1 MKYLYAFSL
10 LISMLTYKMSQ
21 AQTSDIPQS
30 RIFFHD
36 KIDKLQKRILLLD
49 NKEDSLFTPYP
60 DNESLN
66 QIANHAAKN
75 SIDSF
80 QTATEKNNN
89 WDGNTKIKFL
99 RGFGDALQLFVAA
112 FTDKRIKGAQLQGLV
127 NSYALASELESE
139 GRSIVPAINMAS
151 LEVGNLLIQNF
162 AFTDNQG
169 LAECKQILIGKEC
182 EKFPSQALDILNRHP
197 EYKKTDSVIIDF
209 AHNNPDVF
217 YNYAAAS
224 NHIANIIRNNTDL
237 LVKVISQMASQK
249 NGRLYFPFL
258 DNLYKGKTTFDE
270 IDKTLDDPTKV
281 AYFRLLVK
289 TEIGYAERVLQERDT
304 PMGMNTLG
312 VRLKLVA
319 IDPFVNSING
329 LHESPDAIRFKDI
342 APLNP
347 QELYYLAVLSEDE
360 LYTSSYLKGVY
371 PQIFQ
376 KGGKGFGGEQILT
389 RVYFDHFK
397 KWIKMAANYNK
408 LEDFLNTMKP
418 ENAEELMRHFVRNL
432 DQGKGKDSL
441 EDAVDVA
448 GSFAS
453 IKNDKIRD
461 LVLHEVQANL
471 RHAEAVHNK
480 KATAIYSI
488 LNTLFLSMD
497 PKNNIDVS
505 KALGIEPVYYMPI
518 KNLENDKNVVNI
530 QQYFYG
536 DKDGQT
542 GYNNFINTFSG
553 MGWKVESKPKWSL
566 IYYTKGATT
575 VKIYSNKP
583 LDEEKGLDDDAQK
596 ELNGYLAENGI
607 EPTIVIHRGHSYYL
621 SSTIKQLAPSAK
633 VVMLGSCGGF
643 QSLSQVLSIAPEAHI
658 ISSRQTGTGMV
669 NLSLI
674 TGMLNTLR
682 EGKNLNWVEMW
693 KGFSK
698 KLNGNAEF
706 EDYVPPY
713 NNLGAVFLMAYQKL
727 QEKENNN
734 TSATN

>member
-1 MKYLYAFSL
+1 MKYFYLFSFVC
-10 LISMLTYKMSQ
+10 STLTFSATK
-21 AQTSDIPQS
+21 AQTIEIPQS

-36 KIDKLQKRILLLD
+36 KIDKTQKRIFLLD
-49 NKEDSLFTPYP
+49 NKEDTLFTPYP
-60 DNESLN
+60 DNEGLN
-66 QIANHAAKN
+66 EIANHAATI

-80 QTATEKNNN
+80 QTAIEKNNN

-99 RGFGDALQLFVAA
+99 RGFGDALQLYVAA

-127 NSYALASELESE
+127 NAYAQASELESE
-139 GRSIVPAINMAS
+139 GQAITPAIEKSS
-151 LEVGNLLIQNF
+151 LEVGSLLMENF
-162 AFTDNQG
+162 AFKDNQG
-169 LAECKQILIGKEC
+169 LADSKQVLVGKEC
-182 EKFPSQALDILNRHP
+182 QKYPDKDLDILNRHP
-197 EYKKTDSVIIDF
+197 EYKKADSIIIDF
-209 AHNNPDVF
+209 AHNNPDVL
-217 YNYAAAS
+217 YDYAAAT
-224 NHIANIIRNNTDL
+224 NRIGNVIRNNKDL
-237 LVKVISQMASQK
+237 LVRVISQMAVQK
-249 NGRLYFPFL
+249 NGRQYFPFL
-258 DNLYKGKTTFDE
+258 DNLYKGKTTFEE

-281 AYFRLLVK
+281 SYYRLLVK
-289 TEIGYAERVLQERDT
+289 TEVEYAERVLQERDT
-304 PMGMNTLG
+304 PMGMNALSI
-312 VRLKLVA
+312 RLKAIA
-319 IDPFVNSING
+319 IDPFVNAING
-329 LHESPDAIRFKDI
+329 LHESPDAIRFKDLG
-342 APLNP
+342 PLNP

-389 RVYFDHFK
+389 NVYFDHFK

-418 ENAEELMRHFVRNL
+418 ENADELMRHFVRNL
-432 DQGKGKDSL
+432 DQRSGKDSL

-453 IKNDKIRD
+453 IKNDKIRN
-461 LVLHEVQANL
+461 LVLQEVQANL
-471 RHAEAVHNK
+471 KHAQAVNNK
-480 KATAIYSI
+480 KGIAIYDI

-542 GYNNFINTFSG
+542 NYSNFINSFSS
-553 MGWKVESKPKWSL
+553 MGWKVENKPKWSVV
-566 IYYTKGATT
+566 YSTKGSTT
-575 VKIYSNKP
+575 VRIYSNKP
-583 LDEEKGLDDDAQK
+583 LDEQKGLDDDAQK
-596 ELNGYLAENGI
+596 DLNNYLSENSI
-607 EPTIVIHRGHSYYL
+607 DPTVVIHRGHSYYL
-621 SSTIKQLAPSAK
+621 SSTIKQLVPSAK

-643 QSLSQVLSIAPEAHI
+643 QSLSQVLNIAPEAHI
-658 ISSRQTGTGMV
+658 ISSRQTGTGEV
-669 NLSLI
+669 NISLI
-674 TGMLNTLR
+674 TGMMNNLR
-682 EGKNLNWVEMW
+682 DGKNLNWVEMW

-706 EDYVPPY
+706 ADYVPPY

-727 QEKENNN
+727 QENEEKNN
-734 TSATN
+734 SATN